1 MTTHTIVLAGTKPP
15 LSMNQRLHHQVKA
28 RITRQ
33 LRDEVHIE
41 AKRQRLPRGVP
52 HVTVTLHY
60 RPARNGV
67 RDTDNLVA
75 TLKPCCDALAKG
87 TPKYPGYGLVEDDT
101 PQWMTK
107 PMPVIHPA
115 EKGEPG
121 SLWLEIELQEN
132 P

>member
-1 MTTHTIVLAGTKPP
+1 MTTHTIVLTGTKPP

-33 LRDEVHIE
+33 LRNEVHLD
-41 AKRQRLPRGVP
+41 AQRQRLPRGVP

-67 RDTDNLVA
+67 RDSDNLVA